1 MAAMRTYRQNCGI
14 ARALDL
20 LGERWTILIVREL
33 ARGPKRFGDLV
44 AGLEGIGTNLLAA
57 RLRAMQDAGLVEA
70 QTLPPPAGVSA
81 YALTDHGRSLVPVLE
96 DLALWGMGIPW
107 EDQQHA
113 RSRAAWAAMTMR
125 AQLERSDEEAPDGIY
140 EFDVGGEQFWLRI
153 AGGVP
158 ELTDGPAPI
167 APDVRVTCE
176 LPIFMELAM
185 GLRRASDTALD
196 VHGDR
201 RRLAAVLR
209 GFRMPAA
216 EPGAGPSP
224 AAIADLVA

>member
-44 AGLEGIGTNLLAA
+44 AGLEGIGTNLLAT
-57 RLRAMQDAGLVEA
+57 RLRSLQDAGIIAA
-70 QTLPPPAGVSA
+70 QTLPPPAGVPA

-107 EDQQHA
+107 EGQEEA

-125 AQLERSDEEAPDGIY
+125 AQLERSGEEAPDGIY
-140 EFDVGGEQFWLRI
+140 EFEVGGEQFWLRV
-153 AGGVP
+153 AEGVP

-167 APDVRVTCE
+167 TPDVRVTCE
-176 LPIFMELAM
+176 LPVFMELGM
-185 GLRRASDTALD
+185 GVRRASDTALRVD
-196 VHGDR
+196 GDR
-201 RRLAAVLR
+201 RRLGMLMR
-209 GFRMPAA
+209 SFRMPPEAA
-216 EPGAGPSP
+216 PGAGPSAA
-224 AAIADLVA
+224 AAIPAF